1 MDEYPRRSKNSYVR
15 EAISM
20 QAQFLQN
27 VYDLA
32 GCKDLSQEEQD
43 KALGIAATVKDFLP
57 TLESMMGE
65 DTEKKKEEN
74 AKNEAEDDNEID
86 DDFEKALLNGIP
98 KNAKIVKVKIKGA
111 KA

>member
-32 GCKDLSQEEQD
+32 GCNDLSQEEQD

-57 TLESMMGE
+57 ILESMMGE
-65 DTEKKKEEN
+65 EAKKKKEEN
-74 AKNEAEDDNEID
+74 PDEEDEDAD
-86 DDFEKALLNGIP
+86 DDFVKGLLNDIP
-98 KNAKIVKVKIKGA
+98 KNAKVVKVKIKGA